1 MRHVEVYSVDG
12 KLVKSQP
19 TTGSQCQINGLE
31 SGVYVVK
38 VITDGGMVTKRMV
51 KM

>member
-1 MRHVEVYSVDG
+1 MS
-12 KLVKSQP
+12 
-19 TTGSQCQINGLE
+19 GLE

-38 VITDGGMVTKRMV
+38 IMTDGGMATKRMV